1 MLKASDIEVRVNK
14 NGTSTSPNA
23 LQPLKRIKLLSNYL
37 FSYKLS
43 RDQRSS
49 ITFSLTERKL
59 KGSCCSKMALLR
71 CFQFSVFRIEF
82 CQCANF
88 SILCVEVLPL
98 SNSASSKI
106 SSLLISEFV
115 RISNCNSFCSV
126 SNSAEKCTTLNSII
140 C

>member
-82 CQCANF
+82 VSVPVF
-88 SILCVEVLPL
+88 PFCVLKFYPFQIAHLRRFRACSLIVRFVKLKVE
-98 SNSASSKI
+98 STASYST
-106 SSLLISEFV
+106 LLI
-115 RISNCNSFCSV
+115 I
-126 SNSAEKCTTLNSII
+126 
-140 C
+140 